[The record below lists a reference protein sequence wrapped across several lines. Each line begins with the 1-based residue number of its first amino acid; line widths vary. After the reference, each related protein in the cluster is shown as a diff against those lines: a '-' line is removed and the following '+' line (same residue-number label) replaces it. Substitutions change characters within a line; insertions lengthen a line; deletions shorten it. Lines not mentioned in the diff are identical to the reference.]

1 MKVIQNVS
9 YADVARLLKNNNIV
23 AIYQGNDEGG
33 QRALGNRSIL
43 FNPSVNE
50 ISKLVNLRKLR
61 EWYRPVAGTILLEDF
76 EGWFLTKSLK
86 ESPFMTHAVDV
97 RPEKSGSIPAIVHKN
112 ITCRIQTVTQEQN
125 FHYYNL
131 IKEFKKLTGIPVI
144 GNTSVNLGGYPI
156 AHTLK
161 DALHVIQNSMFE
173 YLYLPE
179 KQTLIYSK
187 NER

>member
-33 QRALGNRSIL
+33 PRALGNRSIL

-61 EWYRPVAGTILLEDF
+61 EWYRPVAGSILLEDF
-76 EGWFLTKSLK
+76 EEWFLTKSLK

-144 GNTSVNLGGYPI
+144 GNTSLNLGGYPI

-173 YLYLPE
+173 FLYLPE